1 MNEPLVST
9 EWLASHLDDATL
21 RIIDM
26 RGSVLPPSVPPPHYV
41 TDRAGYAEA
50 HIPGAVFVDWQVD
63 IVEPGSPSN
72 DIASPKRFSDLMGRL
87 GVDSKTRV
95 IVYDN
100 AASMFAARLRWCLL
114 YYGHEKVSILDGG
127 WSKWLVE
134 RRPTESACPEIPA
147 KTFVPRVNPRLKSDA
162 DQILC
167 ALEEKSL
174 QLIDVRSPAEFS
186 GETSRANIVGH
197 IPTAVNLPRKFLVA
211 DDMTLKPVGELK
223 KNFAELGLRMDAEDT
238 VLYCNSGVSACYGML
253 AMEMGGAQNLRIYD
267 GSWKEW
273 GNDKSKPIAR

>member
-1 MNEPLVST
+1 MNAPLVST

-26 RGSVLPPSVPPPHYV
+26 RGSVLPPSVPPPHYL
-41 TDRAGYAEA
+41 TDRAGYTEA

-72 DIASPKRFSDLMGRL
+72 DIASPKRFSELMGRL
-87 GVDSKTRV
+87 GVDSRTRV

-114 YYGHEKVSILDGG
+114 YYGHENVSILDGG

-134 RRPTESACPEIPA
+134 QRRTESACPEMPV
-147 KTFVPRVNPRLKSDA
+147 KTFVPHVNPRLKADA
-162 DQILC
+162 DEILRTL
-167 ALEEKSL
+167 ADESL
-174 QLIDVRSPAEFS
+174 QMIDVRSPAEYS
-186 GETSRANIVGH
+186 GETSRANIGGH
-197 IPTAVNLPRKFLVA
+197 IPTAVNLPRKFMVA
-211 DDMTLKPVGELK
+211 DDMTLKPVSELK
-223 KNFAELGLRMDAEDT
+223 KNFAELGLRLDAEDT

-253 AMEMGGAQNLRIYD
+253 AMEMAGAQNLRIYD

>member
-1 MNEPLVST
+1 MCAPLVST

-26 RGSVLPPSVPPPHYV
+26 RGSVLPPSGPPPHYL
-41 TDRAGYAEA
+41 TDRAGYTEV

-87 GVDSKTRV
+87 GVDSMTRV

-114 YYGHEKVSILDGG
+114 YYGHENVSILDGG

-134 RRPTESACPEIPA
+134 QRPTESACPEILA
-147 KTFVPRVNPRLKSDA
+147 KTFVPRVNPRLKADA
-162 DQILC
+162 VQILC

-174 QLIDVRSPAEFS
+174 QLIDVRSSAEFS
-186 GETSRANIVGH
+186 GETSRANIGGH
-197 IPTAVNLPRKFLVA
+197 IPTAVNLPRKFMVA
-211 DDMTLKPVGELK
+211 DDMTLKPVSELK
-223 KNFAELGLRMDAEDT
+223 KNFAELGLRLDAEDT

-253 AMEMGGAQNLRIYD
+253 AMELAGAQNLRIYD

-273 GNDKSKPIAR
+273 GNDRSKPIVR

>member
-1 MNEPLVST
+1 MNAPLVST

-26 RGSVLPPSVPPPHYV
+26 RGSVLPPSVPPPHYL
-41 TDRAGYAEA
+41 TDRAGYTEA

-72 DIASPKRFSDLMGRL
+72 DIASPKRFSELMGRL

-114 YYGHEKVSILDGG
+114 YYGHENVSILDGG

-134 RRPTESACPEIPA
+134 QRPTESACPDIPA
-147 KTFVPRVNPRLKSDA
+147 KTFVPHVNPRLKADA

-186 GETSRANIVGH
+186 GETSRANIGGH
-197 IPTAVNLPRKFLVA
+197 IPTAVNLPRKFMVA
-211 DDMTLKPVGELK
+211 DDMTLKPVSELK
-223 KNFAELGLRMDAEDT
+223 KNFAELGLRLDAEDT

-253 AMEMGGAQNLRIYD
+253 ALEMAGAQNLRIYD